1 MATGRPCSFA
11 KATISSAVSTGSI
24 VPATSGA
31 PTSAAIF
38 RAETLSPSNLIAAG
52 GGPIQIKPA
61 AITLSA
67 KSAFSERK
75 P

>member
-1 MATGRPCSFA
+1 M
-11 KATISSAVSTGSI
+11 ISSGESTGST

-38 RAETLSPSNLIAAG
+38 LAETLSPRSRIAFG

-61 AITLSA
+61 AITKSA
-67 KSAFSERK
+67 KSALQDIIRHRLLYK
-75 P
+75 LIRAMP